1 MRSDQMTMTTSPNKK
16 LWDKWLNHQDMEAAN
31 ELVKQYNYLV
41 SFHVARL
48 SVHLPK
54 SVQKDDL
61 VSLAYMGLFDAIK
74 KFEPSRK
81 LKFDT
86 YASFRIRGSIID
98 GLRREDWLPR
108 SLREKTK
115 KIEQMTDQLEQK
127 LQRKPTSSE
136 IAEQLNITPAEV
148 EETVKNSLFANV
160 LSIDQ
165 RTTETTDEESE
176 GIGYIIPDKENKTP
190 DEQLVNLETKQEVAK
205 AIQSL
210 NKNEQLVISLFYH
223 DELTMTEIGEVLNL
237 TTSRISQIHKQAL
250 YKMKDALKKLS
261 LNM

>member
-1 MRSDQMTMTTSPNKK
+1 MTMTTSPNKK
-16 LWDKWLNHQDMEAAN
+16 LWDKWLSNQDMDAAN

-41 SFHVARL
+41 SFHVDRL
-48 SVHLPK
+48 SAHLPK

-115 KIEQMTDQLEQK
+115 QVEQTSDQLEQK
-127 LQRKPTSSE
+127 LQRKPTPSE
-136 IAEQLNITPAEV
+136 IAKQLNMTPAEV

-165 RTTETTDEESE
+165 RTTDTNDEEPE
-176 GIGYIIPDKENKTP
+176 GIGYIIPDKENETP
-190 DEQLVNLETKQEVAK
+190 DEQLVKLEMKQEVAK
-205 AIQSL
+205 AIQLL

-250 YKMKDALKKLS
+250 YKMKDTLKDLS
-261 LNM
+261 LNI

>member
-1 MRSDQMTMTTSPNKK
+1 MTMTTSPNKK
-16 LWDKWLNHQDMEAAN
+16 LWDKWLSNQDMDAAN

-41 SFHVARL
+41 SFHVDRL
-48 SVHLPK
+48 SAHLPK

-115 KIEQMTDQLEQK
+115 QVEQTTDQLEQK
-127 LQRKPTSSE
+127 LQRKPTPSE
-136 IAEQLNITPAEV
+136 IAKQLNMTPAEV

-165 RTTETTDEESE
+165 RTTDTNDEEPE
-176 GIGYIIPDKENKTP
+176 GIGYIIPDKENETP
-190 DEQLVNLETKQEVAK
+190 DEQLVKLEMKQEVAK
-205 AIQSL
+205 AIQLL

-250 YKMKDALKKLS
+250 YKMKDTLKDLS
-261 LNM
+261 LNI